1 MISGL
6 PRPAIAGSASRAPS
20 WAALRIKGRGLISVF
35 IGENPEMTMP
45 AVMVTGKGRAAI
57 VSAAAARSSAG
68 KASRRANACS
78 RSDAFDESIS
88 AVFAIAK

>member
-35 IGENPEMTMP
+35 IGEKPETTP
-45 AVMVTGKGRAAI
+45 GDLDEDGLALIGDEGVVEDGAEALLVRGPRLGEGR
-57 VSAAAARSSAG
+57 
-68 KASRRANACS
+68 
-78 RSDAFDESIS
+78 ELP
-88 AVFAIAK
+88 